1 MSPTLAAILIA
12 VGAYTVL
19 DVSKVYQR
27 KGLALKLT
35 APTKGWTLWVFATI
49 ATLTPPLAVQFA
61 VWLSNLSL
69 VGAMAGTGLA
79 AVAMYSRLVNGE
91 VLGFYRRVG
100 VVVIMGATWLIG
112 WYGEVPPTRA
122 SLGLLWIVLGATC
135 VLFGV
140 AWALVYGSRSGTGPT
155 IAAFA
160 GTLSGFVTV
169 FQEAATTGDA
179 QSFSLAAALNAMS
192 ERLGIMESPL
202 VEGAIGTI
210 GNPYGAAWILLSW
223 ASFFVLQ
230 FSYRW
235 GTVTFIMPAFTA
247 TMVLVPVLGGVV
259 LFGEGLPLLAW
270 LGVLLMTGGVVLT
283 SVEGRPDPDLDE
295 LRFLGRLKR
304 QDPSAKDVSAT
315 SPAAQDQGGQAPR
328 PRSSSPPISSNDA

>member
-1 MSPTLAAILIA
+1 MSSTLSAILIA
-12 VGAYTVL
+12 VGAFTVL

-35 APTKGWTLWVFATI
+35 APAKGWTLWVLATI
-49 ATLTPPLAVQFA
+49 VTLAPPLAVQFA

-100 VVVIMGATWLIG
+100 VVIIMGATWLIG
-112 WYGEVPPTRA
+112 WYGEVPSTRA
-122 SLGLLWIVLGATC
+122 SLTLLWIVLAATC
-135 VLFGV
+135 VVFGV
-140 AWALVYGSRSGTGPT
+140 AWVWVYGSRSGTGPT
-155 IAAFA
+155 IAGFA

-169 FQEAATTGDA
+169 FQEAATTDDA
-179 QSFSLAAALNAMS
+179 QSVSLAAALNAMS
-192 ERLGIMESPL
+192 QRLGIMESPFL
-202 VEGAIGTI
+202 EGVIGTI
-210 GNPYGAAWILLSW
+210 GNPYGATWILLSW

-235 GTVTFIMPAFTA
+235 GTVTFIMPAFTV

-259 LFGEGLPLLAW
+259 LFGEALPLLAW
-270 LGVLLMTGGVVLT
+270 LGVLLMIGGVVLT

-295 LRFLGRLKR
+295 LRFIGLLKR
-304 QDPSAKDVSAT
+304 RDAAAVTAPLQDSAVQPGSYAT
-315 SPAAQDQGGQAPR
+315 GAA
-328 PRSSSPPISSNDA
+328 SPPASASSKDA

>member
-1 MSPTLAAILIA
+1 MSPTLGAMLIA

-27 KGLALKLT
+27 KGLALRRS
-35 APTKGWTLWVFATI
+35 APVKGWTLWVFATI
-49 ATLTPPLAVQFA
+49 ATLTPPFGVQFA

-100 VVVIMGATWLIG
+100 VIVIMCATWLIG
-112 WYGEVPPTRA
+112 WYGEVPSTRA
-122 SLGLLWIVLGATC
+122 SLTLLWIVLAGIC

-169 FQEAATTGDA
+169 FQEAATTEDA
-179 QSFSLAAALNAMS
+179 HSFSLAAALNTMT
-192 ERLGIMESPL
+192 ERLGIMGSPFL
-202 VEGAIGTI
+202 EAAIGTI
-210 GNPYGAAWILLSW
+210 GNPYGATWILLSW
-223 ASFFVLQ
+223 ASFLILQ

-247 TMVLVPVLGGVV
+247 TMVLVPVLGGVL

-270 LGVLLMTGGVVLT
+270 LGMLLMIGGVVLT
-283 SVEGRPDPDLDE
+283 SIEGRPDPDLDE
-295 LRFLGRLKR
+295 LRFLGLFKR
-304 QDPSAKDVSAT
+304 KDALAAAGSSADPDRESGS
-315 SPAAQDQGGQAPR
+315 
-328 PRSSSPPISSNDA
+328 